1 MLSFLTL
8 TVCLT
13 IGFMLSAFTTFNNF
27 VEESTCQ
34 SGFQWARCV
43 AEADI
48 IQQLE
53 LVGYSCGFVTMY
65 ANRDTVPLSL
75 DDFVFY

>member
-1 MLSFLTL
+1 MGFL
-8 TVCLT
+8 
-13 IGFMLSAFTTFNNF
+13 LSAFTTFNNF
-27 VEESTCQ
+27 VENSECQ

-53 LVGYSCGFVTMY
+53 LVGYSCGFATMY
-65 ANRDTVPLSL
+65 ANGDTVPLSIVL
-75 DDFVFY
+75 FVSNRVMRVSVAND